1 VVIDTTRSRA
11 HQEAELAERAA
22 KRTKTDTITIHEARN
37 KDYVDLT
44 DGLTDALTGATR
56 DMASIFRGVMSA
68 SPGTKH
74 MRQAKANQELINL
87 TIEEIAKL
95 NNNNSGGIFD
105 DEIARAK
112 AHLFNLQQQRI
123 SATAVPTNL
132 AQDMNGAGH

>member
-1 VVIDTTRSRA
+1 MAIDTTRSRA

-22 KRTKTDTITIHEARN
+22 KRTKTDTITIQEARN

-44 DGLTDALTGATR
+44 DGLTGALTGATK

-68 SPGTKH
+68 SPGTKLL
-74 MRQAKANQELINL
+74 RQAKANQELINL
-87 TIEEIAKL
+87 TIKEIAEL
-95 NNNNSGGIFD
+95 NKNNSGGIFD

-132 AQDMNGAGH
+132 AQDLNGAGH